1 MLTERE
7 QDKSHSPWK
16 LIVLLFI
23 FFLLVALFLFL
34 NSPYFF
40 VEKVIVN
47 GNKYVTV
54 EEIYQIAAIPERSN
68 IFRLDS
74 DKLQKRLSNDLR
86 LTDVEVKR
94 NLPQTITITLK
105 ERQPLAYIPCNYG
118 FVQVDRQGMV
128 IAVFKNVKHKNLPL
142 ITGAR
147 LGNPYIGDLVEAED
161 IKPILL
167 YLDSLDEATVNNLSE
182 INIKTPKQLV
192 AHTTDSIMIRLG
204 DSQRLEE
211 KAKLT
216 RDILEEI
223 RKKQIQVEYVDIN
236 YAVPF
241 VKLRK

>member
-1 MLTERE
+1 MF
-7 QDKSHSPWK
+7 SSYN
-16 LIVLLFI
+16 LFFI
-23 FFLLVALFLFL
+23 
-34 NSPYFF
+34 S
-40 VEKVIVN
+40 
-47 GNKYVTV
+47 
-54 EEIYQIAAIPERSN
+54 S
-68 IFRLDS
+68 
-74 DKLQKRLSNDLR
+74 
-86 LTDVEVKR
+86 
-94 NLPQTITITLK
+94 
-105 ERQPLAYIPCNYG
+105 
-118 FVQVDRQGMV
+118 
-128 IAVFKNVKHKNLPL
+128 
-142 ITGAR
+142 
-147 LGNPYIGDLVEAED
+147 
-161 IKPILL
+161 ILL